1 MTNPLALETAT
12 MTPMDN
18 LDDPVMQHARTD
30 FMALHANQTVQEA
43 LDSIRT
49 AAKDGSLVYFYV
61 VDETG
66 LLIGVLQTRKLL
78 TSPLDSPVRS
88 IMTENVVAI
97 PDSFSLLDACEFF
110 VLHKFLAFPVVDS
123 QKRVV
128 GVVDVGLFAK
138 EMFDIEEREQLHSIF
153 ETLGVQVAEARSKS
167 AWSVFRFRF
176 PWLLA
181 TIISGTV
188 CAVMV
193 GLFDVTLAKSL
204 ILAFFL
210 TPVLS
215 LGESVSM
222 QTMALTAHSIHH
234 ENPGGAWYWK
244 TLKRELSRTF
254 LLGVAS
260 GAIVGSIA
268 VAWKHNPAAGIVIAG
283 GILTSLLTAS
293 FLGVSI
299 PVLLHRLRLDLR
311 VASGPVTLAVADV
324 FTIAIYFSLAGLV
337 LGQ

>member
-1 MTNPLALETAT
+1 MAH
-12 MTPMDN
+12 MDN

-30 FMALHANQTVQEA
+30 FMALGAHQTVQQA

-49 AAKDGSLVYFYV
+49 AARDGSLVYFYV

-66 LLIGVLQTRKLL
+66 RLIGVLQTRRLL
-78 TSPLDSPVRS
+78 TSPLDSKVRS

-97 PDSFSLLDACEFF
+97 PVSFSLLDACEFF

-123 QKRVV
+123 ERRIV

-153 ETLGVQVAEARSKS
+153 ETLGVRVTEARSKS
-167 AWSVFRFRF
+167 PWSVFRYRF
-176 PWLLA
+176 PWIMA
-181 TIISGTV
+181 TIVSGTV

-210 TPVLS
+210 TPVLA

-222 QTMALTAHSIHH
+222 QTMAMTAHSLHH
-234 ENPGGAWYWK
+234 ESPGGAWYWR

-254 LLGVAS
+254 LIGSAS
-260 GAIVGSIA
+260 GSIVGA
-268 VAWKHNPAAGIVIAG
+268 VALAWKHNPAAGVVIAG
-283 GILTSLLTAS
+283 GILISLLMAS

-324 FTIAIYFSLAGLV
+324 CTIAIYFSLAGLI
-337 LGQ
+337 LGR